1 MAGCALFETARLT
14 SNAVSSFCGRELSE
28 NYPNSGRCP
37 SEIRSRRGRFS
48 SGIGQP
54 AGLITV
60 SRRFIQRLLCAT
72 RRDASGTPLLL
83 LPQAVAL
90 AACRP
95 VHRLLFFPLLD
106 HGLSLL
112 RLEVA
117 HAFVRAVDHGQFTAG
132 DVIVKG
138 SVLDIDTLGEV
149 W

>member
-1 MAGCALFETARLT
+1 MFTPGSRGCVYKT
-14 SNAVSSFCGRELSE
+14 V
-28 NYPNSGRCP
+28 SGRHEWP
-37 SEIRSRRGRFS
+37 N
-48 SGIGQP
+48 
-54 AGLITV
+54 
-60 SRRFIQRLLCAT
+60 
-72 RRDASGTPLLL
+72 RDASGTPLLL

-138 SVLDIDTLGEV
+138 S
-149 W
+149 